1 MGRGDDGEETRM
13 RGQLKDVGGW
23 GGRKTEGK
31 VRRRSSEAA
40 GEETG
45 DVHS

>member
-1 MGRGDDGEETRM
+1 MGRGGDGEKKM
-13 RGQLKDVGGW
+13 RGQLKDVGGC

-31 VRRRSSEAA
+31 VRRRSSEAT